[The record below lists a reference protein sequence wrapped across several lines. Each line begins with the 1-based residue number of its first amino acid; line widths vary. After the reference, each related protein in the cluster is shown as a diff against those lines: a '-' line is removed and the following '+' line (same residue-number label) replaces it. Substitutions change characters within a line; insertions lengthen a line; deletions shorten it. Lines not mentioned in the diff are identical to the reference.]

1 MRDVLHTAVSRAY
14 TSPPCGMEG
23 IVRILDGNEESHVV
37 LMCITIVE
45 EREEHFKTYFRT
57 YLRPRQSRGRFNN
70 IAKRYVARDYSR
82 DSLLYASS
90 TGGMSRPCNRRVCCD
105 L

>member
-23 IVRILDGNEESHVV
+23 IVRIFDGNEESHVV
-37 LMCITIVE
+37 LMSITIVKVCYK
-45 EREEHFKTYFRT
+45 H
-57 YLRPRQSRGRFNN
+57 
-70 IAKRYVARDYSR
+70 
-82 DSLLYASS
+82 LLYIRLCLQRCTHI
-90 TGGMSRPCNRRVCCD
+90 TGQMGFGGPRHNADGGGIYTM

>member
-45 EREEHFKTYFRT
+45 EREEHFKHFRT
-57 YLRPRQSRGRFNN
+57 YLQRCTHLFSKWGSGIPHHNANGGAMYISLHAIFF
-70 IAKRYVARDYSR
+70 ASV
-82 DSLLYASS
+82 DSA
-90 TGGMSRPCNRRVCCD
+90 
-105 L
+105 